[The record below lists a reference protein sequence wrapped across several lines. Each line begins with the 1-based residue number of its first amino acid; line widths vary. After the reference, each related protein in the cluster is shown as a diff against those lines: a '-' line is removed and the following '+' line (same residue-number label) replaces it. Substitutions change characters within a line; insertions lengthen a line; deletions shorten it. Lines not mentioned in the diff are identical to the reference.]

1 MTPNEI
7 EALLGAYALDAV
19 DDEERREIEAYL
31 AVDPRARAEVEM
43 HREVAT
49 LMAFSGAAAPEGLWD
64 RIAGSLDERA
74 PEPGPELAK
83 VLPARPQAPR
93 GRRWSTAVLVGAA
106 AAAAVAAAVIT
117 VAAVRE
123 PDAPPAALDSMAQV
137 FDRAMADPDAT
148 RVVLRSED
156 DAQRAV
162 AVLEPGGLGVISLRD
177 LPDLGP
183 ERTYQLWGV
192 IEDEV
197 ISLGVL
203 GNRPGVEPFT
213 VRGDLSALVVTDE
226 VAGGVTSSTQPAL
239 LAGTVA

>member
-1 MTPNEI
+1 MTPAEI
-7 EALLGAYALDAV
+7 ESLLGAYALDAV
-19 DDEERREIEAYL
+19 DDAERREIEVHL

-64 RIAGSLDERA
+64 RIAGALDERA
-74 PEPGPELAK
+74 PDPGPELAR
-83 VLPARPQAPR
+83 VLPVRR
-93 GRRWSTAVLVGAA
+93 RRRWSTAVLLGAA
-106 AAAAVAAAVIT
+106 AAAAAVIAAIT

-123 PDAPPAALDSMAQV
+123 PAPTPAASDGMTQV

-156 DAQRAV
+156 DTERAV
-162 AVLEPGGLGVISLRD
+162 AVLEPGGLGVISLRE

-192 IEDEV
+192 IDDEV

-203 GNRPGVEPFT
+203 GHRPGVEPFT
-213 VRGDLSALVVTDE
+213 VNGDLSALVVTDE

-239 LAGTVA
+239 LSGTLA

>member
-1 MTPNEI
+1 MTPQEI
-7 EALLGAYALDAV
+7 ESLLGAYALDAV

-31 AVDPRARAEVEM
+31 VVDPRARAEVEM

-64 RIAGSLDERA
+64 RIAGSLEERA

-83 VLPARPQAPR
+83 VLPARR
-93 GRRWSTAVLVGAA
+93 RRWSTAVLVGAA
-106 AAAAVAAAVIT
+106 AAAAVAAAAIT

-123 PDAPPAALDSMAQV
+123 PDAAPAAMDSMEQV

-156 DAQRAV
+156 DAERAV
-162 AVLEPGGLGVISLRD
+162 AVLQPGGLGMISLRD

-183 ERTYQLWGV
+183 DRSYQLWGV
-192 IEDEV
+192 IDDEV

-213 VRGDLSALVVTDE
+213 VRGDLSALVVTEE
-226 VAGGVTSSTQPAL
+226 VEGGVTSSEQPAL
-239 LAGTVA
+239 LAGTLA